1 MESLRFVNYKAFD
14 EGEMELRPLTLLLGA
29 NSSGKSSILH
39 LLLMLE
45 QTINNPDAYTAA
57 FKTNGHSVSLGED
70 ENLLKDRKHSL
81 QMQLE
86 FGIGSIEYINSIK
99 KLLDDKELEFISNYL
114 MFLRYHD
121 PQKFKETIPHVSSEI
136 WDKKSVISS
145 PFLESVRGLHENTE
159 LRLC

>member
-1 MESLRFVNYKAFD
+1 
-14 EGEMELRPLTLLLGA
+14 MELRPLTLLLGA

-45 QTINNPDAYTAA
+45 QTINNSDTSTAA
-57 FKTNGHSVSLGED
+57 VKANGHSVSLGED

-99 KLLDDKELEFISNYL
+99 KLLPRKGKQLFAYCGISYL
-114 MFLRYHD
+114 
-121 PQKFKETIPHVSSEI
+121 
-136 WDKKSVISS
+136 
-145 PFLESVRGLHENTE
+145 
-159 LRLC
+159 